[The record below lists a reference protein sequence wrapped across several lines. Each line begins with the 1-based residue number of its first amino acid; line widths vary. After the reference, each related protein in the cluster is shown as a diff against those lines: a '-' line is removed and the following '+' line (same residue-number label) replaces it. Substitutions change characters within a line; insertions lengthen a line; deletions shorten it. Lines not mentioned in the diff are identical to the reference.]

1 MKEIRLSKISIDN
14 FKGCEHLVLDLAG
27 LCTSIYGDN
36 AAGKTTIYD
45 ALTWV
50 LFGKDSRGQSSFEIK
65 PLDETGAVRDH
76 AAITCVE
83 AVFLV
88 DGEELALKR
97 TYYEKWS
104 TKRGSADASF
114 DGNTSD
120 FYVDG
125 VPCKKYEFETAVSDV
140 VEEDVFRMLTGVSFF
155 CSDLDW
161 KKRRELLFS
170 VCGTMTDRDVMALDS
185 RFNPLANACGKLS
198 IDGLKKKLQAER
210 KGLSGIRNDIPVRLD
225 ECKKTI
231 AELSGMDYE
240 ALRTERDQRVAQKSS
255 LEAELV
261 KLENNAL
268 VAAKNNEL
276 GALRNDTAALE
287 NENRAYRQSQERTIH
302 DPRPE
307 LTRQKAMLERQ
318 IARLESDVTAQESE
332 AQNSQKEVDRCR
344 NSWKAVNATVFAGG
358 TCPTCGQALLADAL
372 QGAKDAFQQQKEKN
386 LASIV
391 AESERYKQ
399 RSASAKEKVSALTTE
414 LSELKVQ
421 LEETKKAIT
430 DFVPPSIPVVSDLPD
445 YASKRSE
452 LDRKVF
458 ALDQELLRLSGESR
472 SAQSNLRSK
481 ITILMEEIKVI
492 EQSLAKEGVIRFTEE
507 RMNVLREDAK
517 SAAEKIES
525 IDSLLFLCEEFT
537 RFQVQC
543 IEESVNSRFH
553 LAKFRLFVEQVNGGL
568 SDCCD
573 VTFNGVPYNS
583 LNNGTKINIGMDV
596 IETLSQHY
604 GVRVPL
610 FVDNAESVTKLYNVG
625 AQVIRLVVSEQD
637 KKVRCEYGA

>member
-1 MKEIRLSKISIDN
+1 MKEIKLSKISIDN

-88 DGEELALKR
+88 DSEELALRR
-97 TYYEKWS
+97 TYFEKWS
-104 TKRGSADASF
+104 TKRGSADATF

-140 VEEDVFRMLTGVSFF
+140 VDEDAFRMLTNVSFF

-170 VCGTMTDRDVMALDS
+170 ICGTMSDADVMALDS
-185 RFNPLANACGKLS
+185 RFEPLAKACGKLGV
-198 IDGLKKKLQAER
+198 DGLKKKLQAER
-210 KGLSGIRNDIPVRLD
+210 KGLSGIRNDVPVRLD

-231 AELSGMDYE
+231 AELSGMDFE

-261 KLENNAL
+261 KLENNSL
-268 VAAKNNEL
+268 VATKTNEL
-276 GALRNDTAALE
+276 GALRNDVTALE
-287 NENRAYRQSQERTIH
+287 HENRAYRQSQERTFH

-307 LTRQKAMLERQ
+307 LTRQKTMLERQ
-318 IARLESDVTAQESE
+318 IARLEGAATAQEAEVQS
-332 AQNSQKEVDRCR
+332 AQREVDRCR
-344 NSWKAVNATVFAGG
+344 ETWKTVNATVFSGG
-358 TCPTCGQALLADAL
+358 TCPTCGQALLEAAL
-372 QGAKDAFQQQKEKN
+372 QEAKETFQKQKEKN
-386 LASIV
+386 LSNIV

-399 RSASAKEKVSALTTE
+399 RSTSAQDKASALAIE
-414 LSELKVQ
+414 LSELKAQ
-421 LEETKKAIT
+421 LEETLKAIT
-430 DFVPPSIPVVSDLPD
+430 DFVPPSLPVVSDLPD

-452 LDRKVF
+452 FDRKIF
-458 ALDQELLRLSGESR
+458 ALDQELVRLSGESQ
-472 SAQSNLRSK
+472 SAQSELRSK
-481 ITILMEEIKVI
+481 ITVLTEEIKAI
-492 EQSLAKEGVIRFTEE
+492 EESLAKEGVIRFTEE
-507 RMNVLREDAK
+507 RMNVLRKDAK

-543 IEESVNSRFH
+543 IEESVNSRFR

-596 IETLSQHY
+596 IETLSLHY

-610 FVDNAESVTKLYNVG
+610 FVDNAESVTKLYDG
-625 AQVIRLVVSEQD
+625 GTQVIRLVVSEQD
-637 KKVRCEYGA
+637 KKLRCEYGA